1 MAKGLERLVELS
13 EGQVSTWRQEAEWR
27 EVNREW
33 LECSAQIAVQV
44 LFAIKDKGITQKE
57 LAAKMGVSP
66 QYVNKIVKGSENLSL
81 ETISK
86 IEQALSISLISVNTY
101 YPFPELKP
109 LSIPVKFSQ
118 ISSIVL
124 RDRDYIPY
132 EESNDNK
139 PKAA

>member
-13 EGQVSTWRQEAEWR
+13 KGQVSTWRQEAEWR
-27 EVNREW
+27 ETNKEW
-33 LECSAQIAVQV
+33 LKHSAQIAVQV

-57 LAAKMGVSP
+57 LALRMGVSP

-86 IEQALSISLISVNTY
+86 IEQALSISLISINTY
-101 YPFPELKP
+101 YPLPELKP
-109 LSIPVKFSQ
+109 LLVPMKFSQ
-118 ISSIVL
+118 INSTIL
-124 RDRDYIPY
+124 KDRDYIPY
-132 EESNDNK
+132 TESNDNK